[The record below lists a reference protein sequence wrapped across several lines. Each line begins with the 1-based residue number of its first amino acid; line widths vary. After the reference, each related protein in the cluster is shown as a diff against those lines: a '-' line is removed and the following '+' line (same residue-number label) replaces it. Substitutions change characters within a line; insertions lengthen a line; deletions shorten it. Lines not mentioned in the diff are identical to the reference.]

1 MNLNQLK
8 FVKTLAE
15 TASFSKAAEMC
26 FVTQPTL
33 SNAVAQL
40 EDELG
45 GRIFSRTTRKVGLT
59 TFGEHMLPQIIGIV
73 ESQDAL
79 IKAAQAYFSPAH
91 KLIRVGLSPLIDT
104 RLLNTVLEPF
114 RRDEP
119 EVDIIFKECLLDDLH
134 GRLDNQKLDVAFT
147 LKNRLSPDMQSCF
160 FYEEELYYL
169 QSDYTA
175 DSIRPAASVRLEDV
189 ATDVFIVTK
198 GCGLAQ
204 AVRELFKSQGLKL
217 LEYKGQALNYPI
229 AQQWASLGIGSTIL
243 PQSKITTDYQFAQ
256 PLALDSGKTAAL
268 IYVAAWNRQ
277 ATHPTHIKRFIK
289 HQKKTVPELV
299 KGIG

>member
-1 MNLNQLK
+1 MNLSQLK

-15 TASFSKAAEMC
+15 TASFSKAAEKC

-59 TFGEHMLPQIIGIV
+59 PFGEHVLPQIIGIV
-73 ESQDAL
+73 ESQNEL

-91 KLIRVGLSPLIDT
+91 KLIRVGFSPLINT
-104 RLLNTVLEPF
+104 RLLSTVLEPF

-119 EVDIIFKECLLDDLH
+119 DVDIIFKECLLNDLL
-134 GRLDNQKLDVAFT
+134 GRLNSQEIDVAFI
-147 LKNRLSPDMQSCF
+147 LENRLSPNMHSCF

-175 DSIRPAASVRLEDV
+175 DSVRPAGPVRLEDV
-189 ATDVFIVTK
+189 AEEVFIVTK

-204 AVRELFKSQGLKL
+204 AVRELFKTQGLKL

-243 PQSKITTDYQFAQ
+243 PQSKITTDVKLAQ
-256 PLALDSGKTAAL
+256 PLELESGKRITL
-268 IYVAAWNRQ
+268 IYVAVWNRQ
-277 ATHPTHIKRFIK
+277 ASHPTHLERFIK
-289 HQKKTVPELV
+289 HLKRTVPEIIR
-299 KGIG
+299 GIG

>member
-1 MNLNQLK
+1 MNLSQLK
-8 FVKTLAE
+8 FVKALAE
-15 TASFSKAAEMC
+15 TASFSKAAEKC

-40 EDELG
+40 ENELG

-59 TFGEHMLPQIIGIV
+59 PFGEHMLPQIIGIV
-73 ESQDAL
+73 ESQNEL

-91 KLIRVGLSPLIDT
+91 KLIRVGLSPLVNT
-104 RLLNTVLEPF
+104 RLINTVLEPF
-114 RRDEP
+114 QRDEP

-134 GRLDNQKLDVAFT
+134 ERLDKQKLDVAFT
-147 LKNRLSPDMQSCF
+147 LERRLSPNMQSCF
-160 FYEEELYYL
+160 FYEEELCYL

-175 DSIRPAASVRLEDV
+175 NSIRPAGPVRLEDV
-189 ATDVFIVTK
+189 ADDVFIVTK

-204 AVRELFKSQGLKL
+204 AVRELFRSRGLKL
-217 LEYKGQALNYPI
+217 LEYKGQALNYPM
-229 AQQWASLGIGSTIL
+229 AQQWASLGIGSTLL
-243 PQSKITTDYQFAQ
+243 PQSKITTDFKSAQ
-256 PLALDSGKTAAL
+256 PLEVDTGQNATL

-277 ATHPTHIKRFIK
+277 ATHPTHIKRFIS
-289 HQKKTVPELV
+289 HLKKTVPEII